1 MRNLLARLILWLAR
15 RLDINLIDEAR
26 IRMGPDKVARSQ
38 RWEAF
43 ANEDGGLFD
52 MIEHERRV
60 AFEAYSAC
68 PPDARAERDYL
79 AMTDRNWRTL
89 KQRIAGVI
97 VEGKIEQRNADA
109 KRQVR
114 IVKSV

>member
-1 MRNLLARLILWLAR
+1 
-15 RLDINLIDEAR
+15 
-26 IRMGPDKVARSQ
+26 
-38 RWEAF
+38 
-43 ANEDGGLFD
+43 
-52 MIEHERRV
+52 
-60 AFEAYSAC
+60 
-68 PPDARAERDYL
+68 
-79 AMTDRNWRTL
+79 MTDRNWRTL